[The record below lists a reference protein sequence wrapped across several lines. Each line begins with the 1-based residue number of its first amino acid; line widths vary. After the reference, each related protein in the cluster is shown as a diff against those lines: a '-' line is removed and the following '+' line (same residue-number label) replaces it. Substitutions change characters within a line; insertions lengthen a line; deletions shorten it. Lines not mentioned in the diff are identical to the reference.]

1 MLTDSKEILL
11 PYGTYSTFKNTIER
25 FKDATVPTNLNR
37 HVLDDVAGGA
47 FSALSTGLK
56 FLGLMDKDRGALT
69 KQFRDLVEARKKGD
83 TEYQSLLLTLI
94 EEAYK
99 PMLGNFDV
107 EAGTLPDLEKKF
119 RDAGMPQGQMTT
131 KAVRF
136 YIAALKDCGV
146 PVSEHITKKRPR
158 TKKAKD
164 ANAPKK
170 TKKAKKDSDSTNG
183 GGGVIYQEPETNLG
197 NYARLPIPG
206 IEGAFIQYPKNLT
219 ETGVLMFEA
228 MISVLRTYAQ
238 AREPRK
244 GSEGKKK

>member
-1 MLTDSKEILL
+1 MLTDFKEILL

-25 FKDATVPTNLNR
+25 FKDSTVPTNLNR

-47 FSALSTGLK
+47 FSALSTTLK
-56 FLGLMDKDRGALT
+56 FLGLMDKAHGALT
-69 KQFRDLVEARKKGD
+69 KQFRDLVEARKKGE

-99 PMLGNFDV
+99 PVLGNFDV

-119 RDAGMPQGQMTT
+119 RGAGMPQGQMTT

-164 ANAPKK
+164 GNAP
-170 TKKAKKDSDSTNG
+170 KKAKKDRASSNG
-183 GGGVIYQEPETNLG
+183 SGGGVTDQEPETNLG
-197 NYARLPIPG
+197 DYARLPIPG
-206 IEGAFIQYPKNLT
+206 IEGAFIQYPKTLT

-228 MISVLRTYAQ
+228 MISVLRTYAKSR
-238 AREPRK
+238 A